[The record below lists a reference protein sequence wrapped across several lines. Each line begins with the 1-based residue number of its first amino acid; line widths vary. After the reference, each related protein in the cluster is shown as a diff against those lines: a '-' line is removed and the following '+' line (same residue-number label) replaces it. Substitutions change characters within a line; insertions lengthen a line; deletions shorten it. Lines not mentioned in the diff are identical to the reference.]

1 MQIKNIDEIIRDIK
15 KEFDKEKEGW
25 EVLRGRDKR
34 GHYDTYVL
42 GPDSLYQMKT
52 ELKNPYQP
60 IGVGSKIMK
69 SPDEDIKLKFKGK
82 TFPFSEIYP
91 HKEKAAI
98 IAMGIGKY
106 SPSSSKNLKN
116 IISSQQE
123 KLDVKLNREL
133 NKLLDKEGMFKE
145 YL

>member
-1 MQIKNIDEIIRDIK
+1 
-15 KEFDKEKEGW
+15 
-25 EVLRGRDKR
+25 
-34 GHYDTYVL
+34 
-42 GPDSLYQMKT
+42 MKT

-60 IGVGSKIMK
+60 IGVGSKIMR
-69 SPDEDIKLKFKGK
+69 SPDEDIRLKFKGK
-82 TFPFSEIYP
+82 PFPFSEIYP
-91 HKEKAAI
+91 HQEKAAI
-98 IAMGIGKY
+98 IAIGIGKY